1 MVSGEARLILS
12 AVNPLVST
20 KSLHEIDGEYPR
32 MDNLFIRHTK
42 VSARV
47 YSQALTGKVPL

>member
-20 KSLHEIDGEYPR
+20 KSLHEIDGEYPG

-47 YSQALTGKVPL
+47 LSQALTGKVPL